1 MARAIARRK
10 RWDAGTASPV
20 AGHANV
26 EVLLTPSGPSD
37 VTPHLRQYFAPNCTA
52 RFLLMSRLAMP
63 LLSLCAR
70 SATRRSLM
78 ALSIACLGACS
89 GGTSSSN
96 TNDMGGSGSSAV
108 NGSGGTPASS
118 GVETGG
124 TTTRA
129 TSGAA
134 PASTAGGT
142 SSASGATTAAGGTA
156 TSSVSRTESSGAKG
170 GTSAKG
176 GSGSQTGGAG
186 GASTGT
192 TGGVSAKSGSG
203 SQTGG
208 TGGASVGGAAT
219 GGSSA
224 NDNRSPGCGTP
235 ISRPNPRT
243 QQTLSIGGTTRY
255 YLLDVP
261 SSADN
266 QTPLMLI
273 FGLHGYDMNNV
284 AVIDRYNFTSRSGG
298 TAITVLP
305 QGEGP
310 APGDVSHWGDQVL
323 KSTWSGNESNYNF
336 IRTLMTD
343 LESRFCID
351 KNRVFIAGFSMGGF
365 FTNALACAHRD
376 WFRAFAP
383 ISGGVAGTS
392 CADASVK
399 PPIMIHH
406 GTADTIVEFSSGE
419 ATRDYW
425 TKQNGCGA
433 TSKSSYTGCESYD
446 TCAQPVIF
454 CVGNWD
460 HDITGTVTGN
470 IWTFF
475 NGFK

>member
-1 MARAIARRK
+1 M
-10 RWDAGTASPV
+10 SP
-20 AGHANV
+20 HAM
-26 EVLLTPSGPSD
+26 
-37 VTPHLRQYFAPNCTA
+37 PHLP
-52 RFLLMSRLAMP
+52 
-63 LLSLCAR
+63 LCAR
-70 SATRRSLM
+70 SATRRSLI
-78 ALSIACLGACS
+78 ALSMACLGACS

-96 TNDMGGSGSSAV
+96 TNGTGGGESSAA
-108 NGSGGTPASS
+108 NGRGGTSASS
-118 GVETGG
+118 GVGTGG

-129 TSGAA
+129 SGSAA
-134 PASTAGGT
+134 PANGGTAGSTAGDGT
-142 SSASGATTAAGGTA
+142 KTATGGTKTKTATGGGTTTAAVGTT
-156 TSSVSRTESSGAKG
+156 TSSGGRTGGSGGRSSGTSGGATG

-186 GASTGT
+186 GGSTASSA
-192 TGGVSAKSGSG
+192 TGGG
-203 SQTGG
+203 
-208 TGGASVGGAAT
+208 SVGGAAT
-219 GGSSA
+219 GGTSA
-224 NDNRSPGCGTP
+224 GDNRSPGCGTT

-243 QQTLSIGGTTRY
+243 QQTINVDGTTRY

-284 AVIDRYNFTSRSGG
+284 AVIDRYNFNSRSGG

-310 APGDVSHWGDQVL
+310 PPGDVSHWGDQVL
-323 KSTWSGNESNYNF
+323 KSTWTGNQANYNF

-343 LESRFCID
+343 LQSRFCID
-351 KNRVFIAGFSMGGF
+351 TNRVFIAGFSMGGF
-365 FTNALACAHRD
+365 FTNALACAHSD

-383 ISGGVAGTS
+383 IAGGVAGAS
-392 CADASVK
+392 CADASAK

-406 GTADTIVEFSSGE
+406 GTADNIVEFSSGE

-425 TKQNGCGA
+425 NKQNGCSG

-446 TCAQPVIF
+446 TCAQPVVF

-470 IWTFF
+470 VWSFF